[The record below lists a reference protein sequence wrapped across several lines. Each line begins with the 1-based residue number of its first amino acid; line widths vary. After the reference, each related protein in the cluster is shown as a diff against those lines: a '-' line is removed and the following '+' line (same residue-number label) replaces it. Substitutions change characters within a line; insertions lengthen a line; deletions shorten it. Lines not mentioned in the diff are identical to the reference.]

1 MARAVPHSPG
11 CASPLSEWH
20 SGGGLP
26 VVLAAP
32 HGGDTLPPH
41 LPDRTQGCHCPDAG
55 TRELALA
62 LHEEFAQQARGLQPH
77 LVLSRLHRRKLD
89 PNRPR
94 SLAAESEAAR
104 SCWDGYHQLLRT
116 ALDDAIRTHGF
127 ALLLDIHGQD
137 HRPGVTELGYAV
149 SALALLRDDAELDG
163 AACTSAAAE
172 PPSSIEALLLRNGR
186 HGDGVGTTTL
196 SGLLRGDGSMGALLE
211 RRGVACTPSPTRP
224 QPVSA
229 AALGQTLAQALH
241 MAAADHAAG
250 GGRSVDGRQGVAGAR
265 QLVPLLLEHGAA
277 VSEAAAVAMAHEL
290 WPHVEG
296 WRQQQAGGG
305 GGGEGAAGGG
315 ISHAG
320 VYFGGAYTV
329 QHYSGSADPRA
340 RGGGAGGGAAAV
352 AAAGVV
358 AIQVE
363 VAAAGRCVLFGGR
376 SD

>member
-149 SALALLRDDAELDG
+149 SALALLRDDAALDG
-163 AACTSAAAE
+163 AACTSSPNMTSTSRPLIASLKRPFGVCSADTNLFRVRLYTSQCWTSTV
-172 PPSSIEALLLRNGR
+172 PSGWSRSALMKVRRRWLSTVRVVRGCSVSITVE
-186 HGDGVGTTTL
+186 
-196 SGLLRGDGSMGALLE
+196 
-211 RRGVACTPSPTRP
+211 
-224 QPVSA
+224 
-229 AALGQTLAQALH
+229 
-241 MAAADHAAG
+241 AG
-250 GGRSVDGRQGVAGAR
+250 GPSTPGATATNVA
-265 QLVPLLLEHGAA
+265 PPMA
-277 VSEAAAVAMAHEL
+277 VSNRTEERSWFVRVDRLPKGAVL
-290 WPHVEG
+290 LGPGNPV
-296 WRQQQAGGG
+296 
-305 GGGEGAAGGG
+305 
-315 ISHAG
+315 
-320 VYFGGAYTV
+320 V
-329 QHYSGSADPRA
+329 Q
-340 RGGGAGGGAAAV
+340 
-352 AAAGVV
+352 
-358 AIQVE
+358 
-363 VAAAGRCVLFGGR
+363 
-376 SD
+376 